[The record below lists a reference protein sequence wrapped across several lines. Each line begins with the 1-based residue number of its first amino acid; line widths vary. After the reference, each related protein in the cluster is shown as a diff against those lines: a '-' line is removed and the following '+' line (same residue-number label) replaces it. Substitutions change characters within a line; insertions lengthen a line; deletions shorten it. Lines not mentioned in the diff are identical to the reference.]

1 MACSARHCITNTDL
15 RCRVRAQNNPVFE
28 GKRGLLEEEHP
39 QISQRREAALLAVTR
54 SSAAYQP
61 VPARSADA

>member
-1 MACSARHCITNTDL
+1 M
-15 RCRVRAQNNPVFE
+15 RAQNNPVFE

-54 SSAAYQP
+54 SSAAYQR